1 MYHANTLWAITITL
15 VALISHSCKPS
26 TSAQPGAD
34 VLPASAPAPTNW
46 VDTARVIAGTFQR
59 ELLSQGKLAAQRQ
72 AELRFALPG
81 PIAALPVANGQAV
94 AKGQLIARLDATP
107 QQQALAQAEVELAQA
122 AVERRDRLLT
132 AGHLPPD
139 SATVPAEAW
148 DLATLQ
154 SGHRAAQ
161 VAVDQ
166 ARYQL
171 TLTELRAPFA
181 GRIADLSAQPHQQ
194 ANPAEPLCLL
204 LDLDPLRVAFTVL
217 ETELD
222 MVTPGA
228 TVQVEPVAL
237 PSQTFTGR
245 ITEVNPRVDDNGLLR
260 LSAQVRNPQRQLL
273 PGMNVQVRLQQAI
286 PDQLFVPKS
295 AVVLR
300 QGRPVVFAYQQDTA
314 YWHYV
319 TPDLENSQH
328 YTITDGLEANQTVI
342 TQGNLNLGHLAPV
355 RIDQ

>member
-1 MYHANTLWAITITL
+1 MYNANTLWAITIIL

-26 TSAQPGAD
+26 TSTQPDAET
-34 VLPASAPAPTNW
+34 LPTSAPSPANW

-72 AELRFALPG
+72 AELHLALTG
-81 PIAALPVANGQAV
+81 PIIALPVANGQAV

-122 AVERRDRLLT
+122 ALERRDRLLT
-132 AGHLPPD
+132 AGHLEPD
-139 SATVPAEAW
+139 STAVPAETW
-148 DLATLQ
+148 NLATLQ
-154 SGHRAAQ
+154 SGYRAAQ
-161 VAVDQ
+161 VAVNQ

-171 TLTELRAPFA
+171 AQTELRAPFA
-181 GRIADLSAQPHQQ
+181 GRIADLSVQPHQQ
-194 ANPAEPLCLL
+194 ANPAEPLCHL
-204 LDLDPLRVAFTVL
+204 LDLDPLRVEFTVL

-222 MVTPGA
+222 MVASGA
-228 TVQVEPVAL
+228 TVQIEPVAL
-237 PSQTFTGR
+237 PGQTFTGR

-260 LSAQVRNPQRQLL
+260 VSAQVRNPQRQLL
-273 PGMNVQVRLQQAI
+273 PGMNAQVRLQQAL

-295 AVVLR
+295 AVILR
-300 QGRPVVFAYQQDTA
+300 QGRPVVFVYQRDTA

-319 TPDLENSQH
+319 TPNLENSQH
-328 YTITDGLEANQTVI
+328 YTIAEGLEANQIVI